1 MLKMT
6 SLDYFDL
13 EKFQSFFSQ
22 MYHQT
27 STSSQVFFTNAPS
40 NINRLWRGRGRGLNV
55 VFFVFTPGIPTF
67 RGSFS
72 IKKFCQ
78 LLHFLFGYFKT
89 LECAVC

>member
-40 NINRLWRGRGRGLNV
+40 NINRLWSGRGRGLNV
-55 VFFVFTPGIPTF
+55 VFFEFTPGIPTF
-67 RGSFS
+67 IGSFS
-72 IKKFCQ
+72 IKFCQ
-78 LLHFLFGYFKT
+78 LFHFLFGYFKT
-89 LECAVC
+89 LECAVR